1 MQDNQRYVVF
11 SFLVCGVLVWVTL
24 AKFLGA
30 VAYSDFLNIPDP
42 QVLGGI
48 KLSSAIAF
56 VVSALGGAYL
66 FRDARARAFTNEV
79 FAELRKVT
87 WPSKNET
94 RSATV
99 VVLVTTAI
107 ISLILGVFDFVWA
120 QLTGLI
126 YTL

>member
-11 SFLVCGVLVWVTL
+11 SFLVLGVFVWITL
-24 AKFLGA
+24 GKLLGA
-30 VAYSDFLNIPDP
+30 VAYAANVPDP

-48 KLSSAIAF
+48 NLSSALGF
-56 VVSALGGAYL
+56 GLSALGAGYL
-66 FRDARARAFTNEV
+66 FRHARARAFTNEV